1 MVDKKNENK
10 KNEENFEK
18 IWHTTAHVFAEAL
31 TELYPTTK
39 IAIGPP
45 IDEGFHYDFD
55 YEGKIDSE
63 ELKKIEQKMAEII
76 KRKDTMISEKVSIQK
91 ALEMFKDNEYKI
103 ELIKDLEAKGEKE
116 VSVVRTGEN
125 GKFQDLCKGP
135 HVKNLSEIGA
145 FKLLKVSG
153 AYWKGDEKNKQL
165 KRIYG
170 IAFSTQKELTDWVAQ
185 KENAEANDHNKIG
198 RELGFFM
205 THELVGQGLPLLM
218 PRGAKVFQL
227 LTRFIEDEEEKRGYV
242 YTRTPYMA
250 KADLY
255 KVSGHWDH
263 YKDGM
268 FILGEEGKSEEVL
281 ALRPMT
287 CPYQF
292 LIYKN
297 GLKSYRD
304 LPIRFGET
312 SVLFR
317 NESSGEM
324 HGLTRVRQFTLSEGH
339 IIVTPEQLESE
350 FKEVIA
356 LINYVMKTL
365 GIEKDIS
372 YRFSKWDPK
381 KTDKYI
387 NNPEAWDHSQKALK
401 KILDHLGLDYV
412 EADGEAAF
420 YGPKLDLQA
429 KNVYGKE
436 DTIITVQ
443 IDFALP
449 ERFDMTYVDKDG
461 KKNRPY
467 IIHRSSIGCYERTL
481 AMLIE
486 KYKGAFPTWLSPEQA
501 IIIPVSNNFSEYGN
515 KVFEE
520 LKKVGIRAKLDDRN
534 ETLGYRIRDAQK
546 IKVPYIIVA
555 GQKEQDAN
563 SIAVR
568 SREGKQEVLP
578 VEEFVKKVIEEIE
591 NKK

>member
-1 MVDKKNENK
+1 
-10 KNEENFEK
+10 
-18 IWHTTAHVFAEAL
+18 
-31 TELYPTTK
+31 
-39 IAIGPP
+39 
-45 IDEGFHYDFD
+45 
-55 YEGKIDSE
+55 
-63 ELKKIEQKMAEII
+63 
-76 KRKDTMISEKVSIQK
+76 
-91 ALEMFKDNEYKI
+91 LES
-103 ELIKDLEAKGEKE
+103 KGENE

-170 IAFSTQKELTDWVAQ
+170 IAFSTQKELTDWITQ

-255 KVSGHWDH
+255 KVSGHWEH

-387 NNPEAWDHSQKALK
+387 NNPDAWDHSQKALK

-449 ERFDMTYVDKDG
+449 ERFDMTYIDKDG

-486 KYKGAFPTWLSPEQA
+486 KYKGAFPTWLAPEQA

-515 KVFEE
+515 TVFKE
-520 LKKVGIRAKLDDRN
+520 LKKAGIRVKLDDRN

-546 IKVPYIIVA
+546 IKTPYIIVA
-555 GQKEQDAN
+555 GQKEQEAN
-563 SIAVR
+563 TITVR
-568 SREGKQEVLP
+568 SREGKQDVVS
-578 VEEFVKKVIEEIE
+578 VEEFIKKVLEEIE
-591 NKK
+591 NKQ